1 MPRADA
7 QQELENVL
15 PLIIKSKKDDVE
27 SFEYNTKC
35 LDVLKTAFK
44 SIDPSE
50 ASYTA
55 KEKSADVFNYL
66 KRMLGHNSIKI

>member
-35 LDVLKTAFK
+35 LDILKTAFK

-50 ASYTA
+50 ASYAA
-55 KEKSADVFNYL
+55 KE
-66 KRMLGHNSIKI
+66 